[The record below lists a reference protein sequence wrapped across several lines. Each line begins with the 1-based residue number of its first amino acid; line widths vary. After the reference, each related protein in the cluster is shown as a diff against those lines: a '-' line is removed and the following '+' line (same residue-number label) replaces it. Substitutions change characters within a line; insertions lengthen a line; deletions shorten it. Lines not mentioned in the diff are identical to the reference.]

1 MSAEEVFSL
10 QLLHG
15 CCGTYRL
22 DGYTGFSRFT
32 PEQLAYYSERSD
44 ADFVRSHAMAG
55 IYLECVTDAPELSFT
70 YRLYREKGFYVMNSG
85 IDLWENGVFAA
96 HRAVDPSETG
106 DVTVTYRR
114 RTREPSVI
122 RLVFPNGCV
131 LHPLDF
137 RLGEARPTGK
147 RDRSILFYGDSITQS
162 AYIPNPSLSWY
173 PPVADGLDAE
183 YVNRGIGSMIF
194 DEASL
199 PAAVDGSPDWI
210 FIEYGANDL
219 GKTPDNDTALAAADA
234 WMKKLCRL
242 CPDAEKY
249 LLLPD
254 FFPEEG
260 ESEAIL
266 RRKDAYCGGL
276 SSVGR
281 SHGIAVLSGKPLIP
295 ALPVLY
301 CSDLVHFNEAGSA
314 VFADRLGN
322 TLRRLREGRLPDV
335 EPL

>member
-1 MSAEEVFSL
+1 MEKRMSAEEVFSL

-15 CCGTYRL
+15 CCGTYSL

-32 PEQLAYYSERSD
+32 PDSLAFYSERSD

-55 IYLECVTDAPELSFT
+55 IYLECVTDAPEISFT
-70 YRLYREKGFYVMNSG
+70 CRLYRDKGFYVMNSG

-96 HRAVDPSETG
+96 HRSVDPAETG

-114 RTREPSVI
+114 KRREPSRI

-131 LHPLDF
+131 LLPLEF
-137 RLGEARPTGK
+137 RLGDARPTAK
-147 RDRSILFYGDSITQS
+147 HDRTILFYGDSITQS

-173 PPVADGLDAE
+173 HPVADHLEAE

-199 PAAVDGSPDWI
+199 PRETDCRPDRI

-219 GKTPDNDTALAAADA
+219 GKTPDNETALKAADA

-242 CPDAEKY
+242 YPEAEKY
-249 LLLPD
+249 VLLPD

-266 RRKDAYCGGL
+266 RRRDSYCEGL
-276 SSVGR
+276 TAIGH
-281 SHGIAVLSGKPLIP
+281 SHVMHVLSGQPLIP
-295 ALPVLY
+295 ALPSMY
-301 CSDLVHFNEAGSA
+301 CADLVHFNEAGSA
-314 VFADRLGN
+314 VFANRLLY
-322 TLRRLREGRLPDV
+322 TV
-335 EPL
+335 EN

>member
-1 MSAEEVFSL
+1 MEKRMSAEDVYSL

-15 CCGTYRL
+15 CCGTYSI

-32 PEQLAYYSERSD
+32 PDSLAYYSERSD
-44 ADFVRSHAMAG
+44 MDFIRSHAMAG
-55 IYLECVTDAPELSFT
+55 ISLECVTEVPEISFT
-70 YRLYREKGFYVMNSG
+70 YRLWKSFYLMNSG
-85 IDLWENGVFAA
+85 IDLWENDVFAA
-96 HRAVDPSETG
+96 HWQVDPAETG

-114 RTREPSVI
+114 KTRGPSRI

-131 LHPLDF
+131 LLPLEF
-137 RLGEARPTGK
+137 RLGDARPTAK
-147 RDRSILFYGDSITQS
+147 RERTILFYGDSITQS

-173 PPVADGLDAE
+173 HPVADHLEAE
-183 YVNRGIGSMIF
+183 CINRGIGSMIF

-199 PAAVDGSPDWI
+199 PDETDCRPDRI

-219 GKTPDNDTALAAADA
+219 GKTPDNETALASAAA

-242 CPDAEKY
+242 YPEAEKY
-249 LLLPD
+249 VLLPD

-266 RRKDAYCGGL
+266 LRRDSYCDGL
-276 SSVGR
+276 AAIGSSHVM
-281 SHGIAVLSGKPLIP
+281 HVLSGRPLIP
-295 ALPVLY
+295 ALPSLY

-314 VFADRLGN
+314 VFANRLLYAVSCCDKF
-322 TLRRLREGRLPDV
+322 T
-335 EPL
+335 